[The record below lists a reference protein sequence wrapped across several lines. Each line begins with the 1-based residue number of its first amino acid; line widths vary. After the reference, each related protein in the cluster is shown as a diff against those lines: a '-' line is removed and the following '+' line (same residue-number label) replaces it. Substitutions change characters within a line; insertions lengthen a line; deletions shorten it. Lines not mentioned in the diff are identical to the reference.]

1 MSAAR
6 PDGGNAKRK
15 WARERASGMGGG
27 IREAGG
33 LGLGGGVVLGPRALA
48 QAWEI
53 Q

>member
-6 PDGGNAKRK
+6 PDGSNAKRK
-15 WARERASGMGGG
+15 WARERTSGIGV
-27 IREAGG
+27 REAGG
-33 LGLGGGVVLGPRALA
+33 LGPGGGVVLGPRALA